1 MVHPLNSDEPP
12 HYFFM
17 NETLQKLIKLSHEIG
32 REERR
37 LAILGEGNTSAS
49 LGDGTFLIKASG
61 SSLST
66 IDEKGITHVHSEPVL
81 AALDDSSADDTA
93 VRSILEKSRVNSSA
107 KLPSVETFLHAVCIT
122 EAGAKWVGHC
132 HAESVLSI
140 VCSQHGA
147 KPFLQHMV
155 PDAIVVCGREVAVV
169 PYLDPG
175 LALARE
181 FRKALRDHKA
191 RYGSFPKVVLM
202 ENHGPVAL
210 GASDTEVLN
219 ILLML
224 DKWARILV
232 GTLSVGGP
240 RFLPSEV
247 SDRID
252 NRPDEHYRRKQIAEA
267 QQQ

>member
-1 MVHPLNSDEPP
+1 MHVAEKPNAER
-12 HYFFM
+12 FFPM
-17 NETLQKLIKLSHEIG
+17 NETMQKLIKLSREIG

-49 LGDGTFLIKASG
+49 LGDGTFLVKASG
-61 SSLST
+61 ASLST
-66 IDEKGITHVHSEPVL
+66 IEEAGITRVKADIAL
-81 AALDDSSADDTA
+81 AALDDASADDTTVRA
-93 VRSILEKSRVNSSA
+93 VLEASRVDSNA
-107 KLPSVETFLHAVCIT
+107 KLPSVETFLHAVCLF
-122 EAGAKWVGHC
+122 EAGAQWVGHC

-140 VCSQHGA
+140 VCSEHGA
-147 KPFLQHMV
+147 KPFLKHLF
-155 PDAIVVCGREVAVV
+155 PDAIVVCGRNIAVV

-181 FRKALRDHKA
+181 FRKALHA
-191 RYGSFPKVVLM
+191 HHAQYGSFPKVVLM

-210 GASDTEVLN
+210 GASDTEVFN

-224 DKWARILV
+224 DKWARIIV

-240 RFLPSEV
+240 KFLPSEV

-252 NRPDEHYRRKQIAEA
+252 NRPDEHYRRKQIAA
-267 QQQ
+267 QNK

>member
-93 VRSILEKSRVNSSA
+93 
-107 KLPSVETFLHAVCIT
+107 ETFLHAVCIN

-147 KPFLQHMV
+147 KPFLQHMF